1 MCTAVG
7 HPVKEIQRIA
17 FGPLRLG
24 SLPRG
29 QARQLTHAEAQRL
42 RGLT

>member
-1 MCTAVG
+1 MDA
-7 HPVKEIQRIA
+7 ERIA

-24 SLPRG
+24 ALPRG
-29 QARQLTHAEAQRL
+29 QARKLSPAETQRL

>member
-1 MCTAVG
+1 MCDAVG
-7 HPVKEIQRIA
+7 HPVKEIARIQ

-24 SLPRG
+24 ALPRG
-29 QARQLTHAEAQRL
+29 QARPLTHAETQRL